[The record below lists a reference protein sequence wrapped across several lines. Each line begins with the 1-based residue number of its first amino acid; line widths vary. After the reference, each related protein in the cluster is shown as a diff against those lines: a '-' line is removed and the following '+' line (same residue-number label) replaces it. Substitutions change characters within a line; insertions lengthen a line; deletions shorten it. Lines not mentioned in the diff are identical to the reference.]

1 MHYGLNFGHWKI
13 CMWLNCHA
21 SSYSISNFNAC
32 EKHNV
37 QNQPAFSHIKY
48 RWTTWHVLACVY
60 VDQVP
65 GWRFL
70 GCFVCHGRIKFRREM
85 RWHWMWTRERERER
99 QLELKGCLCL
109 LRPVLDVKALQRES
123 ERGRSKLQSHERKI
137 WVIVGPL
144 RFWSLTF
151 GSSAVR
157 CVG

>member
-1 MHYGLNFGHWKI
+1 MHYGHNFGHLKI

-65 GWRFL
+65 GWRFP
-70 GCFVCHGRIKFRREM
+70 GCFVCHGSIKFRREM
-85 RWHWMWTRERERER
+85 RWHWMWTREREKESGSWNWRGVCVYSDR
-99 QLELKGCLCL
+99 CWMSRLC
-109 LRPVLDVKALQRES
+109 RES
-123 ERGRSKLQSHERKI
+123 QRGKLQSHERKI

-144 RFWSLTF
+144 CFWSITF
-151 GSSAVR
+151 GSSTVR